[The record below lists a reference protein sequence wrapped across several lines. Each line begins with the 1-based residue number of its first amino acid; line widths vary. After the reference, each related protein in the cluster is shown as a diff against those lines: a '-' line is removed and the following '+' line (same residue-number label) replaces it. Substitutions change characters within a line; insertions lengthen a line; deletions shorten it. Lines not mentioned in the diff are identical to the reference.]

1 MNELTSEAAGLLA
14 ALIRARSCN
23 PPGNETAAACVL
35 GAYLREAGI
44 GYEVYEAA
52 PGRANLVARIRG
64 SGGSPSLL
72 LLSHLD
78 TVDADPG
85 EWSVDPWEGVIQD
98 GSLWGRGTLDL
109 KGQIAAQAVAV
120 ASLLR
125 EGAVLGGDVILAATA
140 DEECGS
146 AHGTRWLLDTHPDAL
161 RSDFALTHGA
171 GDRITVGDRVV
182 YFCATAERAKSGLTV
197 TLRTPAALSMLVSN
211 ANAIVKAAE
220 LTASVAGQHVGET
233 LLEEVAVV
241 IRSLTGADAAPEA
254 VGATAGAIHP
264 ALATLL
270 APLTGAT
277 FVPTRIESFL
287 AEGRPS
293 ACEIDFDCWLLPGQ
307 DRSEAEG
314 IVSSGSGGTAHR
326 LSWRPARGGS
336 RSPRDTVLW
345 DAIESFVQG
354 SEPSSVLLP
363 LCDAGFT
370 DSHWL
375 RAGYGTVA
383 YGFFPMREM
392 TTQQAASCVHG
403 PDERLPLNDL
413 ELQIAFYRH
422 VITAVCGAH
431 LLTRLVHSYAPVH

>member
-1 MNELTSEAAGLLA
+1 MNELTSEAAVLLS
-14 ALIRARSCN
+14 ALIRARTVN
-23 PPGNETAAACVL
+23 PPGNETAAARVV

-44 GYEVYEAA
+44 GYRVYQAA
-52 PGRANLVARIRG
+52 PGRASLVARVRG
-64 SGGSPSLL
+64 SAASPSLL

-85 EWSVDPWEGVIQD
+85 EWSVDPWAGVIGD
-98 GSLWGRGTLDL
+98 GSLWGRGALDL
-109 KGQIAAQAVAV
+109 KGQVAAQAVAV

-125 EGAVLGGDVILAATA
+125 EGAVLGSDVILAATA

-146 AHGTRWLLDTHPDAL
+146 THGTRWLLDSHPEAL

-171 GDRITVGDRVV
+171 GDRIVVGDRVAH
-182 YFCATAERAKSGLTV
+182 FCATAERAKAGLTV
-197 TLRTPAALSMLVSN
+197 TLKTPAALSMLVNN
-211 ANAIVKAAE
+211 ANAVVEAAE
-220 LTASVAGQHVGET
+220 LIASVAGQHVSET
-233 LLEEVAVV
+233 LLDEVAVV
-241 IRSLTGADAAPEA
+241 IRSLTGADVAPDNVA
-254 VGATAGAIHP
+254 ATAGAIHP
-264 ALATLL
+264 ALQTLL
-270 APLTGAT
+270 QPLTGAT
-277 FVPTRIESFL
+277 FIPTRIESIL
-287 AEGRPS
+287 TAGYPA

-307 DRSEAEG
+307 GGAAAER
-314 IVSSGSGGTAHR
+314 IVSAGTRGTAHQ

-336 RSPRDTVLW
+336 RSPRNTALW
-345 DAIESFVQG
+345 DAIESFVQE
-354 SEPSSVLLP
+354 SESGSVLLP

-392 TTQQAASCVHG
+392 TTREAARCVHG

-422 VITAVCGAH
+422 VITAVCGARFI
-431 LLTRLVHSYAPVH
+431 TR